1 MGVPFTLYLKDLVSS
16 KDRPYFGDNGVG
28 NAAGKVV
35 NFLKTYLGPT
45 IAKSKKFS
53 SVEVWWGPDTWA
65 PQLLE
70 TDVIVY
76 VVANVGYS
84 RIWNGGG
91 TVEKARANTS
101 VLGMTDLNM
110 KICEVYFDRMFQGS
124 PKELAGAA
132 YHEAAHIL
140 SNKDDSMHKG
150 QDAFLSDAPDYNGS
164 PSDKNATFFKTHLGR
179 KINMRTDL

>member
-1 MGVPFTLYLKDLVSS
+1 MGVPFTLYLKDIVSS
-16 KDRPYFGDNGVG
+16 EDRPYFGDNGIG
-28 NAAGKVV
+28 KAAGKAV
-35 NFLKTYLGPT
+35 NYLKTYLGPT
-45 IAKSKKFS
+45 IAKSQKFS
-53 SVEVWWGPDTWA
+53 SIEVWWGPDNWA

-76 VVANVGYS
+76 VVASVGYS
-84 RIWNGGG
+84 RIWKVGGA
-91 TVEKARANTS
+91 VDRARANTNI
-101 VLGMTDLNM
+101 LGMTDLNL
-110 KICEVYFDRMFQGS
+110 KICEVYFDRCFQGS

-164 PSDKNATFFKTHLGR
+164 TSDKNTKFFKSVLGR
-179 KINMRTDL
+179 KLNMRTDL